1 MELNPFL
8 KLKLKC
14 CGLTGLSEFASKLD
28 PIDQSC
34 YREQSL
40 STSTTSYPK
49 ESIKFDDDSR
59 DDDIGDEYFIVAD
72 NDDDDDDD
80 DEDDNDDDDDSRMD
94 PYISTLRLLL
104 Q

>member
-1 MELNPFL
+1 M

-40 STSTTSYPK
+40 STSTS
-49 ESIKFDDDSR
+49 SI
-59 DDDIGDEYFIVAD
+59 EYD
-72 NDDDDDDD
+72 NHPITIY
-80 DEDDNDDDDDSRMD
+80 E
-94 PYISTLRLLL
+94 PYRVSMMISDHGKLIN
-104 Q
+104 QSMIDWM